1 MSQPDPETLR
11 SPHRSQAF
19 LLLYTLA
26 YGGGVIAYVPLLSLM
41 LPLKV
46 ELMAPDGKVAL
57 LSLIT
62 LTGAVV
68 ASVANILIGVLSDR
82 TVGGPHGRR
91 PWIVGGL
98 VATLAS
104 FVLLHL
110 STTPMMLVAAVA
122 VFQVALNVMLAPL
135 IAIAAD
141 EAPDDQKG
149 LVGGLFGAAYPLGAV
164 AGVAVTATG
173 LAEAGQ
179 FAVVG
184 ALLLASVLPFLCLQ
198 WRRGALIG
206 ASDQAPVAKAR
217 GRRNLA
223 LVWVSRL
230 MIQMAGS
237 ILFAYF
243 LFYFETVDHGGL
255 EIAPRALAGKISWL
269 SGAAAVVGVPLAIV
283 IGRASDATGL
293 RKPFLVAMAGVIT
306 IGLLIL
312 ALLPQWR
319 PAALG
324 YVLFSVG
331 AASFLALQNA
341 YAMQLLPSPNHR
353 GRDLG
358 ILNLTNTIPAVAA
371 PSLAYAVVTAGGFQ
385 PLLLMLAG
393 LSALAGGLMLMVRDE
408 AGTQEP
414 EPYRSATGA

>member
-1 MSQPDPETLR
+1 MTPPGPETSR
-11 SPHRSQAF
+11 SPRRSQVF
-19 LLLYTLA
+19 LLLYALA
-26 YGGGVIAYVPLLSLM
+26 YGGGVVAYVPLLSLM

-46 ELMAPDGKVAL
+46 ELMTPDGKVAL

-62 LTGAVV
+62 LIGAVA
-68 ASVANILIGVLSDR
+68 ASGTNILIGVLSDR
-82 TVGGPHGRR
+82 TVRGRYGRR

-104 FVLLHL
+104 LVLLHL
-110 STTPMMLVAAVA
+110 SATPTLLIAAVA

-141 EAPDDQKG
+141 EVPDDQKG

-179 FAVVG
+179 FAVVAG
-184 ALLLASVLPFLCLQ
+184 LALAGVLPFLLLFP
-198 WRRGALIG
+198 RRGVLIG
-206 ASDQAPVAKAR
+206 ASDQAPVAKAQ

-283 IGRASDATGL
+283 IGRASDATGM
-293 RKPFLVAMAGVIT
+293 RKPFLVAMAAVIT

-408 AGTQEP
+408 TGAQDP